1 MTQRLFRHTRLRRS
15 SHLAVAIFFCAFL
28 GNGWGQ
34 SCPVTTILRVTDKQ
48 GRPVVNV
55 RADQLKA
62 EINGNPANVTLLTPA
77 GKPAAI
83 LVLDVSGSTKA
94 TWKESMAAAK
104 QLLESSGE
112 NVATFVFR
120 ERIEASAIGR
130 SKSEELLEQLSKQG
144 PPKGIA
150 ATALYDTLVEVAGRV
165 TTRNAAIIVIS
176 DGGDNASRLSSD
188 ATIAKFFGSSWPA
201 VFGLILDYDE
211 PGPRHRDRERFRKI
225 AAASGG
231 LALYPS
237 SASQVSTTTE
247 KLTAIVLG
255 SPFAI
260 TLQPSR
266 PTTGSAE
273 LKLEFVGAESISQ
286 KDIGLLHATKITG
299 CDGAGSVHR

>member
-1 MTQRLFRHTRLRRS
+1 MGAEL
-15 SHLAVAIFFCAFL
+15 
-28 GNGWGQ
+28 
-34 SCPVTTILRVTDKQ
+34 PTTMLRVRDKQ

-62 EINGNPANVTLLTPA
+62 EINGNPANVTSLTPA

-94 TWKESMAAAK
+94 TWKESTAAAK
-104 QLLESSGE
+104 QLLESAGE
-112 NVATFVFR
+112 NVAAFVFR

-130 SKSEELLEQLSKQG
+130 SKSEELLDQLSKQG

-188 ATIAKFFGSSWPA
+188 ATIAKFSGSSWPA

-211 PGPRHRDRERFRKI
+211 PGPRHRDRERFRKT

-237 SASQVSTTTE
+237 SASQVSTTAE
-247 KLTAIVLG
+247 KLATVLG

-273 LKLEFVGAESISQ
+273 LKLEFVGAEGISQ
-286 KDIGLLHATKITG
+286 KDIGLFHATKITG